1 MKSKLQ
7 GLSLVQTFSQGLG
20 RGLSNVFTESY
31 AFENFE
37 KEKYLAI
44 YVSSPIP
51 SLSAPSFMREVALEE
66 PWELGNVIMKKLS
79 LGHIYFEFNGVYSYD
94 LQSLLFVVI
103 NTYCCFKA
111 ITP

>member
-1 MKSKLQ
+1 M
-7 GLSLVQTFSQGLG
+7 
-20 RGLSNVFTESY
+20 VFIWSY

-51 SLSAPSFMREVALEE
+51 SLSAPSLMREVALEE